1 VTNRRMFER
10 PLPIQ
15 SAWKQVENWLDCPTV
30 RVPVPGDRYR
40 EILGK
45 LMREFS
51 VRRLRV
57 RGSEFEFR
65 VWSSE
70 PIVLVL
76 VVVLV
81 LEVWVRLVV
90 PGSPFGF
97 RVWSSGFGV
106 RGSAFQ
112 ECAARSRP
120 RRSCSSSKNGFA
132 VPHSPFTVQGF
143 WSWFWSSDLLTSVF
157 YPAVLSSQF
166 GFFSA

>member
-1 VTNRRMFER
+1 MILIDANLLVYAHVSSLPQHREVVSWLDTQLMANAIVGMPWQSLLGFARLARLVTNPRTFER

-76 VVVLV
+76 VV
-81 LEVWVRLVV
+81 RAR
-90 PGSPFGF
+90 PRKMGSPFRIRRSPF
-97 RVWSSGFGV
+97 
-106 RGSAFQ
+106 RGSG
-112 ECAARSRP
+112 RSQ
-120 RRSCSSSKNGFA
+120 NIGN
-132 VPHSPFTVQGF
+132 
-143 WSWFWSSDLLTSVF
+143 TSG
-157 YPAVLSSQF
+157 SIHR
-166 GFFSA
+166 